1 MSVQLPIE
9 LQKYKKYIDLSK
21 WDDDEI
27 DLNIEEA
34 NAKTLQT
41 YIAQRLAWYAEIDY
55 TAGRLWELYREDF
68 KKWTLGM
75 MDKSKV
81 DILYLLRDSLAKN
94 GVYVPRDNRRLA
106 IRLLEVVN
114 EEEEHEWTQEE
125 IEIQT
130 KRGGGFSSSYVPS
143 HPEPYSYTKI
153 NQAQNMKKETDIP
166 GRQEYQ
172 PIYSDQILRTPQ
184 YQPSKHNPR
193 QTSTHGSSIPMTSSR

>member
-21 WDDDEI
+21 WEDDEI
-27 DLNIEEA
+27 DLNMEDA

-41 YIAQRLAWYAEIDY
+41 YIAQRLEWYADINY
-55 TAGRLWELYREDF
+55 TAGWLWELYREDF
-68 KKWTLGM
+68 KKLTLEM
-75 MDKSKV
+75 MDKCKV
-81 DILYLLRDSLAKN
+81 DILYLLRDSLIKN

-106 IRLLEVVN
+106 IRLLEVFN

-125 IEIQT
+125 IEIQN
-130 KRGGGFSSSYVPS
+130 KRGGGFSSTYVPS
-143 HPEPYSYTKI
+143 HPGSYSYTRI

-172 PIYSDQILRTPQ
+172 PLCSDQVLRTPQ
-184 YQPSKHNPR
+184 YQPSKLQPL
-193 QTSTHGSSIPMTSSR
+193 QE